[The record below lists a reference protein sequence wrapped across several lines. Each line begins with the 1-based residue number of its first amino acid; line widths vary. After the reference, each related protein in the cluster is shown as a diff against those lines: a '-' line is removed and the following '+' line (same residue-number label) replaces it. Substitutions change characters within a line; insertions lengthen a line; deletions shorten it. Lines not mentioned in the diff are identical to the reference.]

1 VPILSIIGAHM
12 KTTLDI
18 VDPLLKE
25 AKIIARR
32 DGVTVRSL
40 VERGL
45 QLALAERRSRKPF
58 RLRDLSVP
66 GNGLQPGAAE
76 LSWDQLRALSYEER
90 GG

>member
-1 VPILSIIGAHM
+1 M

-25 AKIIARR
+25 AKVIARR
-32 DGVTVRSL
+32 DGITVRSL

-45 QLALAERRSRKPF
+45 QLALAERRARQPF

-66 GNGLQPGAAE
+66 GNGLQPEAAQ
-76 LSWDQLRALSYEER
+76 LTWDQLRALSYEDR

>member
-1 VPILSIIGAHM
+1 M

-18 VDPLLKE
+18 VAPLMRE
-25 AKIIARR
+25 AKIVASR

-45 QLALAERRSRKPF
+45 QLALAERRARKPF
-58 RLRDLSVP
+58 HLRDLSVP
-66 GNGLQPGAAE
+66 GNGLQPEVAA

>member
-1 VPILSIIGAHM
+1 MGRHM

-25 AKIIARR
+25 AKVVARR
-32 DGVTVRSL
+32 DGITVRSL

-45 QLALAERRSRKPF
+45 QLALAEHRSRKQF
-58 RLRDLSVP
+58 RLRDLSVS
-66 GNGLQPGAAE
+66 GNGLQPEIAD
-76 LSWDQLRALSYEER
+76 LSWDQLRALSYGER

>member
-1 VPILSIIGAHM
+1 MGTHM

-25 AKIIARR
+25 ARAIARR
-32 DGVTVRSL
+32 DGITVRSL
-40 VERGL
+40 IERGL

-66 GNGLQPGAAE
+66 GAGLQPEAAE
-76 LSWDQLRALSYEER
+76 LSWDQLRAQSYEER

>member
-1 VPILSIIGAHM
+1 M

-25 AKIIARR
+25 ARAIARR
-32 DGVTVRSL
+32 DGITVRSL
-40 VERGL
+40 IERGL

-66 GNGLQPGAAE
+66 GTGLQPEAAE
-76 LSWDQLRALSYEER
+76 LSWDQLRAQSYEER

>member
-1 VPILSIIGAHM
+1 MGAHM

-25 AKIIARR
+25 AKVIARR

-45 QLALAERRSRKPF
+45 QLALAERRVRKPF
-58 RLRDLSVP
+58 RLRDLSVR
-66 GNGLQPGAAE
+66 GDGLQPEAAQ
-76 LSWDQLRALSYEER
+76 LTWDQLRARSYGEH

>member
-1 VPILSIIGAHM
+1 MGAHM

-25 AKIIARR
+25 AKMVARR
-32 DGVTVRSL
+32 DGITVRSL
-40 VERGL
+40 IERGL
-45 QLALAERRSRKPF
+45 QLALAERRSRKQF

-66 GNGLQPGAAE
+66 GNGMQPE
-76 LSWDQLRALSYEER
+76 VSDLSWDQLRALSYEER

>member
-1 VPILSIIGAHM
+1 MGSHM

-18 VDPLLKE
+18 VDPLIQE
-25 AKIIARR
+25 AKIIASR

-45 QLALAERRSRKPF
+45 QLALAERRSQKPF

-66 GNGLQPGAAE
+66 GSGLQPEAAD
-76 LSWDQLRALSYEER
+76 LSWDQIRALSYGDR
-90 GG
+90 GV